1 MSLEEARLFVT
12 RFVSG
17 GYDPSEYA
25 AFLEWLER
33 APIDELSVIADEHEA
48 LFDLWN
54 LPASGPSAK
63 WVAQLEQK
71 LDKSEA
77 QARKA
82 SVKRMDTNRFKRRVW
97 VAAASVIVLVASG
110 AFWLYNRE
118 GGQKEAANKKSIEVL
133 YHTVTT
139 SKGQQ
144 QQQIV
149 LPDGSKVWLNA
160 ASSLKYA
167 VAFNTTRT
175 VELSGEA
182 YFEVVG
188 SAAHPFRVITKTA
201 EVQVLGTRFNV
212 MAYEDE
218 PVSKTTLIEGAVK
231 ITSGSEAITLQ
242 PGDQAG
248 IGYSSSGVIGPIEVL
263 HGVNKEIVMGWKDGT
278 LEFDNTDL
286 HTVMR
291 EIARC
296 YDLDIQYEGNIP
308 AKRFT
313 GSFSRKEDIHQILRI
328 LEDQHIHN
336 RINGK
341 TITIMP

>member
-17 GYDPSEYA
+17 GYDPGEYA
-25 AFLEWLER
+25 AFLTWLES

-54 LPASGPSAK
+54 LPAAGPSAK
-63 WVAQLEQK
+63 WVAQLEKK
-71 LDKSEA
+71 LDKAEE
-77 QARKA
+77 QTRKG
-82 SVKRMDTNRFKRRVW
+82 SVVRMDVNRFKKRVW
-97 VAAASVIVLVASG
+97 IAAASVIVLVASG

-118 GGQKEAANKKSIEVL
+118 GGTKDVANKKSIEAL
-133 YHTVTT
+133 YHTVVT

-144 QQQIV
+144 QQFV

-167 VAFNTTRT
+167 VAFNDVRT

-188 SAAHPFRVITKTA
+188 SAGHPFRVITKAA
-201 EVQVLGTRFNV
+201 EVLVLGTRFNV

-218 PVSKTTLIEGAVK
+218 PVSKTTLIEGVVK
-231 ITSGSEAITLQ
+231 VSNGSSAITLQ

-248 IGYSSSGVIGPIEVL
+248 VDYSSSGATGSIQVL
-263 HGVNKEIVMGWKDGT
+263 HGVKKDVVMGWKNGT
-278 LEFDNTDL
+278 LEFDNADL

-296 YDLDIQYEGNIP
+296 YDVDIQYEENIP

-313 GSFSRKEDIHQILRI
+313 GSFSRNGDIHQIMTI

-336 RINGK
+336 RIIGK
-341 TITIMP
+341 TITILP